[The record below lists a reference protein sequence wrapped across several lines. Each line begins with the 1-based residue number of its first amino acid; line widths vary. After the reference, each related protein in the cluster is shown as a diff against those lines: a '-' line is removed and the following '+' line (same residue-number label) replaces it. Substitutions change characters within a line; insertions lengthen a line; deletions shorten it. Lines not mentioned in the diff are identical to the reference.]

1 MSHMCTMNEN
11 HMMYGS
17 WDIEIWRYGVR
28 QNFFSFWAIFCPF
41 NPPPN
46 NNPENQN
53 FEKMK
58 KSPEDIIILHKC
70 TINDNHMMDGSW
82 NMMCNKQNFL
92 SFWAIFCP
100 FTLLTTQKVK
110 TLKKWKEHLEISSFY
125 TSETKIIIIR
135 YTVPE
140 IRHVTDVTVIFHLGY
155 FLPFYSC
162 NSQTKIKKMK
172 K

>member
-1 MSHMCTMNEN
+1 MSHMCTINEN

-17 WDIEIWRYGVR
+17 WDIEIWSATDRI
-28 QNFFSFWAIFCPF
+28 FSHFGPF
-41 NPPPN
+41 SALLPPPN
-46 NNPENQN
+46 NNPENEN
-53 FEKMK
+53 FENMK
-58 KSPEDIIILHKC
+58 KSPEDTIILHKC

-92 SFWAIFCP
+92 SYWAIFCP
-100 FTLLTTQKVK
+100 FTLLTTQRVK
-110 TLKKWKEHLEISSFY
+110 TLKKWKEHLEISSLN
-125 TSETKIIIIR
+125 TSEPKIIIIC

-140 IRHVTDVTVIFHLGY
+140 IWHVIDVTVIFHLDY

-162 NSQTKIKKMK
+162 NSQTKVKKMK